1 MDRATLIDHKLPDR
15 RKHGLQGRFRHWEDL
30 LRLAN
35 DGLVPSSAVGQPE
48 CKTKADGMFT
58 ASSVVSVREAGA

>member
-1 MDRATLIDHKLPDR
+1 MGFKGD
-15 RKHGLQGRFRHWEDL
+15 FRQWEDL

-35 DGLVPSSAVGQPE
+35 DGLVSSSAVGQPE

-58 ASSVVSVREAGA
+58 ASSVVSVREADA